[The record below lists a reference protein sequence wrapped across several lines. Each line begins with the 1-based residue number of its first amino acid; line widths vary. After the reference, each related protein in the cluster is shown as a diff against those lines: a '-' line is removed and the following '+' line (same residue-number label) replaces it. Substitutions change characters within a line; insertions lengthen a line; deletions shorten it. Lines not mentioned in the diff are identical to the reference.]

1 MNKKG
6 KILDIVL
13 DQITKQKESLNN
25 SIKRCEVE
33 IDEASSPM
41 VSHSDTTRYQ
51 VSQQVSNLSNYL
63 VKLEQAE
70 KIMRESSA
78 INDSRILSV
87 GSTAELDVDGKSMF
101 IFIVPDG
108 VGGLTVDGDIKIS
121 IVSERFPMAISIIG
135 KKVGDLSSFKINGKE
150 KKIKILNS

>member
-1 MNKKG
+1 MNKKD

-13 DQITKQKESLNN
+13 AQIENQKELLKD
-25 SIKRCEVE
+25 SIKRCEAE
-33 IDEASSPM
+33 IDEAPGPM

-51 VSQQVSNLSNYL
+51 VSQQVFNLSSHL
-63 VKLEQAE
+63 AKLEQAE
-70 KIMRESSA
+70 KIMRESSD
-78 INDSRILSV
+78 INKSGIISL
-87 GSTAELDVDGKSMF
+87 GSTVEIDVNGKKMF

-108 VGGLTVDGDIKIS
+108 FGGLTVDGDIKIS
-121 IVSERFPMAISIIG
+121 IVSERSPMAISIIG

>member
-13 DQITKQKESLNN
+13 DQISKQKK
-25 SIKRCEVE
+25 SIKDSITRCQNE
-33 IDEASSPM
+33 IDEAPGPM

-51 VSQQVSNLSNYL
+51 VSQLVFNLSDHL
-63 VKLEQAE
+63 AKLEQAE

-78 INDSRILSV
+78 QNNNKALSV
-87 GSTAELDVDGKSMF
+87 GSIAELDVDGKRIF
-101 IFIVPDG
+101 IFIVPNG
-108 VGGLTVDGDIKIS
+108 VGGLTIDGDIKIS
-121 IVSERFPMAISIIG
+121 IVSERSPMAVSIIG
-135 KKVGDLSSFKINGKE
+135 KKVGDLSFFKINGKE